1 MTSREEL
8 LRKRLAAAENMA
20 VRSRNY
26 RRARERALTALARLH
41 KEDYFALLEIEKA
54 KDEQAG
60 KRWGNLAGPDVY
72 TNAGPA
78 TDHSGKNRRD
88 PSDLSQNKGNDE

>member
-1 MTSREEL
+1 MANKKEVIA
-8 LRKRLAAAENMA
+8 KRIAAAENMA

-41 KEDYFALLEIEKA
+41 KEDYFELLEIEKA

-60 KRWGNLAGPDVY
+60 KRWSNLTGPDVY
-72 TNAGPA
+72 NNLDTSTNHASPAG
-78 TDHSGKNRRD
+78 RD
-88 PSDLSQNKGNDE
+88 TSDIPQDKGDDE